1 MLSFSFGFGLPLT
14 SRSTTEEV
22 PHSKAK
28 RENVPPQKET
38 PNQSLKKES
47 VKRATHV
54 HENSKSSL
62 QGLLDTFSLLR
73 DKGMDPLLPGDPGS
87 LSK

>member
-14 SRSTTEEV
+14 SQSITEVGWV
-22 PHSKAK
+22 PQSKAK

-47 VKRATHV
+47 VKRALMSTKTLKV
-54 HENSKSSL
+54 H
-62 QGLLDTFSLLR
+62 FR
-73 DKGMDPLLPGDPGS
+73 HF
-87 LSK
+87 